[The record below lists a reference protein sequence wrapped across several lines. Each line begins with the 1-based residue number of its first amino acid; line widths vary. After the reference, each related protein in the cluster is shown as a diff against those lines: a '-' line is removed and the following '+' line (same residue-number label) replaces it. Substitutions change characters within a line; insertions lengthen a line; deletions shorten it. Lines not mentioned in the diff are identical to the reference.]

1 MRCATIPRSGGSI
14 SARAIMAQLEVDPIP
29 TASGLSQG
37 LFGVSLE
44 VEAGTCVALIGRNGV
59 GKTTTMRS
67 IMGLTPPRRGH
78 IRFKG
83 IEIGGLASHRI
94 CRLGIGFVP
103 EDRRIFPELSVW
115 ENLDI
120 ARRPNATG
128 KTPWSEREVFALFPD
143 LEGIQERR
151 GGVLSG
157 GQQQMLTIGRT
168 LMGNPELLLLD
179 EPSEGLAPIVVE
191 LLRDR
196 IGQLKQTGL
205 SILLAEQNLDFVL
218 ALADRVYILEK
229 GPGRSTPTPPHL
241 PPTHALLKH

>member
-1 MRCATIPRSGGSI
+1 V
-14 SARAIMAQLEVDPIP
+14 AQLEVEAIH
-29 TASGLSQG
+29 TAYGLSQV
-37 LFGVSLE
+37 LFGVSLA
-44 VEAGTCVALIGRNGV
+44 VEPGACVALVGRNGV

-67 IMGLTPPRRGH
+67 IMGLTPPRQGH
-78 IRFKG
+78 VRFKG
-83 IEIGGLASHRI
+83 VDITGMAPYRVA
-94 CRLGIGFVP
+94 RLGIGFVP
-103 EDRRIFPELSVW
+103 EDRRIFPELTVW

-120 ARRPNATG
+120 ARRPGRAGT
-128 KTPWSEREVFALFPD
+128 TPWSEPEVFQLFPD
-143 LEGIQERR
+143 LAEIPDRR

-196 IGQLKQTGL
+196 IRQLKQTGL
-205 SILLAEQNLDFVL
+205 SIVLAEQNLDFVL

-229 GPGRSTPTPPHL
+229 GEVRFTGSAAELSANAAIVQQYLTV
-241 PPTHALLKH
+241 

>member
-1 MRCATIPRSGGSI
+1 
-14 SARAIMAQLEVDPIP
+14 MAQLEVDHIH
-29 TASGLSQG
+29 TAYGLSQV
-37 LFGVSLE
+37 LFGVSLD
-44 VEAGTCVALIGRNGV
+44 VEAGSCVALIGRNGV

-67 IMGLTPPRRGH
+67 IMGLTPPRQGH
-78 IRFKG
+78 VRFKG
-83 IEIGGLASHRI
+83 AEIGGLAPHRI

-128 KTPWSEREVFALFPD
+128 KTPWTEREVFALFPD
-143 LEGIQERR
+143 LGEIRERR

-179 EPSEGLAPIVVE
+179 EPSEGLAPIIVE

-205 SILLAEQNLDFVL
+205 SIVLAEQNLDFVL

-229 GPGRSTPTPPHL
+229 GEVRFTGTAADLRANDAIVKQYLTV
-241 PPTHALLKH
+241 

>member
-1 MRCATIPRSGGSI
+1 ME
-14 SARAIMAQLEVDPIP
+14 QLEVEQIH
-29 TASGLSQG
+29 TAYGLSQV
-37 LFGVSLE
+37 LFGVSLA
-44 VEAGTCVALIGRNGV
+44 VEAGTCVALVGRNGV

-67 IMGLTPPRRGH
+67 IMGLSPPQRGH

-83 IEIGGLASHRI
+83 AEIARLAPHKIS
-94 CRLGIGFVP
+94 RLGIGFVP

-120 ARRPNATG
+120 ARRPNAQG
-128 KTPWSEREVFALFPD
+128 QTPWSEREVFALFPD

-205 SILLAEQNLDFVL
+205 SIVLAEQNLDFVL

-229 GPGRSTPTPPHL
+229 GEVRFTGTAADLRANDAIVKQYLTV
-241 PPTHALLKH
+241 